1 MQKLS
6 LLLIASLVFSFSY
19 AQPAVG
25 ANAKEI
31 SLPNAA
37 GKTISLS
44 SLKGKMVLIDFW
56 ASWCGPCRRTV
67 PSLKKIY
74 SAYHSEKPN
83 ALIKTLLE
91 RGWLGNK
98 SKVGFY
104 KEVRGEDGKKEFW
117 SLDLTTLEHVPATKP
132 RFDSVKAAKEV
143 EGLGDRLKVFL
154 QGGGQSRQA
163 GSGVDLS
170 ELPVCLGAAP

>member
-1 MQKLS
+1 MQKIS
-6 LLLIASLVFSFSY
+6 LLIIASLVFSFSY

-25 ANAKEI
+25 GNAKEI

-74 SAYHSEKPN
+74 SAFHSK
-83 ALIKTLLE
+83 
-91 RGWLGNK
+91 
-98 SKVGFY
+98 GF
-104 KEVRGEDGKKEFW
+104 EVYSI
-117 SLDLTTLEHVPATKP
+117 SLDNDANDWKLAMKEDKISWP
-132 RFDSVKAAKEV
+132 SVLDIK
-143 EGLGDRLKVFL
+143 GDY
-154 QGGGQSRQA
+154 A
-163 GSGVDLS
+163 GSWEVNFIPNTFLLDTKGKILAINPS
-170 ELPVCLGAAP
+170 HQELEKMLKDGLK